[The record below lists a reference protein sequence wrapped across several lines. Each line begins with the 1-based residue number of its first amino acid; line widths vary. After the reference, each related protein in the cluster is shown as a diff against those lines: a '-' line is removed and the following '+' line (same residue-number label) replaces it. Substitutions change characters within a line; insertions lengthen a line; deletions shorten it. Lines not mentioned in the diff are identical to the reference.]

1 MQYAWTCSCCG
12 RQFDTLLLDWAFE
25 APAYWNDIPEAERDA
40 RGQLSSDF
48 CVADEHFFI
57 RGCLQVP
64 IIGFDA
70 KLVWGVWVSQ
80 SAASFR
86 RAQELFDRDPEPDE
100 KPRFGW
106 LSNEIRIYR
115 PSTLGLKADVHFQP
129 SNSRPLIE
137 IREADHPL
145 ALEQRNGITLQR
157 VQEIIAAIMPRH

>member
-12 RQFDTLLLDWAFE
+12 KQFDTLPLDWAFE
-25 APAYWNDIPEAERDA
+25 APAYWNDIPEAERA
-40 RGQLSSDF
+40 ERGKLSSDF
-48 CVADEHFFI
+48 CVADEHLFI

-64 IIGFDA
+64 IIGFDD

-106 LSNEIRIYR
+106 LSNGNSHLSTPRRSASRRRCISSRRIAS
-115 PSTLGLKADVHFQP
+115 PS
-129 SNSRPLIE
+129 SRSSRP
-137 IREADHPL
+137 
-145 ALEQRNGITLQR
+145 
-157 VQEIIAAIMPRH
+157 IILWRSSSGMA